1 LGCERGVC
9 RWRHYA
15 SGLLLK
21 VVEARNWLV
30 QFGARCRGRWGE
42 GVVRDVGGHG
52 DDDDDVVEKRRIFV
66 ASLG

>member
-1 LGCERGVC
+1 
-9 RWRHYA
+9 
-15 SGLLLK
+15 LLLK